1 MGIMLFEMLTGH
13 IPYDGDSAVTI
24 ALQHFQ
30 KPLPSILAE
39 NRNVPQALENV
50 VIRAT
55 AKKLENRYN
64 STLEMSRDLVTSLHP
79 SHRRDAKVVFD
90 DMTDT
95 KTLPRLIQFHQQALR
110 KRPLLLSHQS
120 LHLLQVNN
128 RGRKRHQLRRKRR
141 RIFFS
146 NLTQGFPRTCL
157 YWYYHLCLFGIYQS

>member
-1 MGIMLFEMLTGH
+1 MGIMLFEMLTGR

-39 NRNVPQALENV
+39 NHNVPQALENV

-64 STLEMSRDLVTSLHP
+64 STLEMSRDLVTSLYP
-79 SHRRDAKVVFD
+79 SHSRDAKVVFD

-95 KTLPRLIQFHQQALR
+95 KTLPKVTPVPSVSSEKKATAKSSESKQAVSKQPR
-110 KRPLLLSHQS
+110 KNSTLAK
-120 LHLLQVNN
+120 N
-128 RGRKRHQLRRKRR
+128 KKKKK
-141 RIFFS
+141 
-146 NLTQGFPRTCL
+146 
-157 YWYYHLCLFGIYQS
+157 